1 MSLHDTSN
9 HDNNTNGLNNCF
21 ETILIASR
29 KGKEIQEKLEGELKQ
44 TRARTIVLEKELAD
58 TSRQHKQDIANLN
71 EHIKE
76 LNKKLSAKESEHNF
90 ELLSV
95 TEDCAC
101 KLSRLKSVSEE
112 REKNLKDQ
120 FHKNEEAHNK
130 TIAELSSRQHKK
142 DIANLSEHIKELN
155 KKLSAKESE
164 HNFELLSVTED
175 GACKLSRLK
184 SVSEEREKN
193 LKDQFR
199 KNEEAHNKTIA
210 ELKEKVFNMEETH
223 DEELERKDKNAKVK
237 VRGIH
242 EKMSQMKRDHEKE
255 IESLIINQRDLAVK
269 MKKQADDMLTTESWF

>member
-1 MSLHDTSN
+1 MVGRGVHIHSITMSLHDTSN

-76 LNKKLSAKESEHNF
+76 LNQKLSAKESEHNF
-90 ELLSV
+90 ELLGV

-101 KLSRLKSVSEE
+101 KLSLLKSLSED

-120 FHKNEEAHNK
+120 FH
-130 TIAELSSRQHKK
+130 
-142 DIANLSEHIKELN
+142 
-155 KKLSAKESE
+155 
-164 HNFELLSVTED
+164 
-175 GACKLSRLK
+175 
-184 SVSEEREKN
+184 
-193 LKDQFR
+193 